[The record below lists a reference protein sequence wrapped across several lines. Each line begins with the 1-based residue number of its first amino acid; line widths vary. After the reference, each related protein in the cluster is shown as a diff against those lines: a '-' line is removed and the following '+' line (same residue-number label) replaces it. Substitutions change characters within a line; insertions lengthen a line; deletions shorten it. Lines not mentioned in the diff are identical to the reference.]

1 MGMDATEETWIRGVE
16 EGLGMGGGIDDEAKR
31 VLLRLTKIT
40 ADATGV
46 RYLAPLTAFVVGRAA
61 GRAEA
66 AGERFDLRAASEAVS
81 ELAAR
86 WGPPRGG

>member
-1 MGMDATEETWIRGVE
+1 MDATEETWIRGVE
-16 EGLGMGGGIDDEAKR
+16 EQLGIKGGLDDEAKR
-31 VLLRLTKIT
+31 VLLRLTKVT

-66 AGERFDLRAASEAVS
+66 AGERFDLRAASDAVS

-86 WGPPRGG
+86 WDLPQGG

>member
-1 MGMDATEETWIRGVE
+1 MDATEETWIRGVE
-16 EGLGMGGGIDDEAKR
+16 EGLGIEGGIDDEAKR
-31 VLLRLTKIT
+31 VLLRLTKVT

-66 AGERFDLRAASEAVS
+66 VGERFDLRAASETVS

-86 WGPPRGG
+86 WGPPQEG

>member
-1 MGMDATEETWIRGVE
+1 MDATEETWIRGVE
-16 EGLGMGGGIDDEAKR
+16 EGLGIGGGIDDEAKR
-31 VLLRLTKIT
+31 VLLRLTKVT

-86 WGPPRGG
+86 WGPPQGG

>member
-1 MGMDATEETWIRGVE
+1 MDATEETWIRGVE
-16 EGLGMGGGIDDEAKR
+16 EQLGITGGLDDDAKR
-31 VLLRLTKIT
+31 VLLRLTKVT

-66 AGERFDLRAASEAVS
+66 AGERFDLRAASDAVS

-86 WGPPRGG
+86 WDLPQGG